1 MSQVLWISIFSV
13 TFIFMEFS
21 AWFLHK
27 FVMHGF
33 LWNLHEDHHRP
44 SLANSR
50 WQKNDLFA
58 LFYAIP
64 SFFLILLG
72 TLLSMSLLDSIGY
85 GIMAYGVV
93 YFFVHEVIIHRRW
106 KLISVKDN
114 WYIEALNAAHK
125 IHHSVHQKE
134 GAKNFGMLI
143 VPFSYFKKAYK
154 KNKR

>member
-1 MSQVLWISIFSV
+1 MSPVTWISVFLV

-33 LWNLHEDHHRP
+33 LWNLHEDHHVPRKAV
-44 SLANSR
+44 SS

-58 LFYAIP
+58 LFFAVP
-64 SFFLILLG
+64 SFFLILFG
-72 TLLSMSLLDSIGY
+72 SLLSISLLSSIGY
-85 GIMAYGVV
+85 GIMAYGAV

-106 KLISVKDN
+106 KFISVRGN
-114 WYIEALNAAHK
+114 WYIDALNTAHK
-125 IHHSVHQKE
+125 IHHSVCQKE

-143 VPFSYFKKAYK
+143 VPFNYFKKAYK
-154 KNKR
+154 KR